1 MTVGQE
7 VLFHL
12 YYLVIYTL
20 YYIVVNKIIDKAIKK
35 SHTTKLKFSVLI
47 VIGT

>member
-1 MTVGQE
+1 MTVGQ

-12 YYLVIYTL
+12 YYLVLYTL
-20 YYIVVNKIIDKAIKK
+20 YYIVVNKIIDKVIKK